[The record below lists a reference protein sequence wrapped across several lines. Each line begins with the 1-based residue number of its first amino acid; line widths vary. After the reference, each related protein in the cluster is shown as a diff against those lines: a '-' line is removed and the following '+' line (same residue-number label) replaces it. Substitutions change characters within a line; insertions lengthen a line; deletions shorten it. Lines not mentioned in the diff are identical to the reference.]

1 MHAMMALAVVC
12 SLDGA
17 LLARLDGS
25 TGKFADGAA
34 TAGIHIADDERH
46 VARVGEMEGIGD
58 ALALQ
63 DGAKVMLRLFEG
75 DDGLLVGRLCRR
87 LRVGDKVSRDFA
99 LFAAV
104 AVASGEKAKS

>member
-1 MHAMMALAVVC
+1 MALAVVG

-25 TGKFADGAA
+25 TGKFTNGAA
-34 TAGIHIADDERH
+34 ATGIHIADDERH

-75 DDGLLVGRLCRR
+75 DDGLLIGRLRRR
-87 LRVGDKVSRDFA
+87 LGVGDQVGRDFA
-99 LFAAV
+99 LFAAAV
-104 AVASGEKAKS
+104 VASGEQAQS